1 MGRSREADKDKKYFP
16 QKMKASVTKDNETQ
30 TEEGT
35 SSLYQ
40 HEDAALKAGM
50 GFFVEELLP
59 YLGIEGKVIGFAPTE
74 LVHLEMKKFLQD
86 FNLVM
91 EDGSW
96 KHFEFQST
104 NEGAKGLRRFH
115 ACEALA
121 EYQYNV
127 PVTTYVLFSG
137 TIRHPMT
144 ELAQGE
150 YTYRIVPIIM
160 KNRNA
165 DKVIGELWEKLV
177 RGECLTRKDLVP
189 LTLCLLMGGTMP
201 LKERVKETFKI
212 TKKAAGISTE
222 DISKIEAVVYVMA
235 DKFLDQV
242 DMDEIKE
249 GISMTRLGQMLVE
262 MGRSEGRDEINKLN
276 NRLIKEGKYKELE
289 RATED
294 VEYQKHLITEY
305 GIS

>member
-1 MGRSREADKDKKYFP
+1 MGKNKGADIDKKYVP
-16 QKMKASVTKDNETQ
+16 KKMEALVTKDSKAQ
-30 TEEGT
+30 IEEQT

-96 KHFEFQST
+96 KHFEFQSV
-104 NEGAKGLRRFH
+104 NEGVKGLRRFH
-115 ACEALA
+115 AYEALA

-160 KNRNA
+160 KNKNA
-165 DKVIGELWEKLV
+165 DKVIGELQEKLAQ
-177 RGECLTRKDLVP
+177 GECLTRKDLVP
-189 LTLCLLMGGTMP
+189 LTLCLLMDGTMP
-201 LKERVKETFKI
+201 LKERV
-212 TKKAAGISTE
+212 
-222 DISKIEAVVYVMA
+222 
-235 DKFLDQV
+235 
-242 DMDEIKE
+242 
-249 GISMTRLGQMLVE
+249 
-262 MGRSEGRDEINKLN
+262 
-276 NRLIKEGKYKELE
+276 
-289 RATED
+289 
-294 VEYQKHLITEY
+294 
-305 GIS
+305 